1 MDQLWFIG
9 ALWSLVG
16 LAAIAIATWVGG
28 GLRDEILKVKEF
40 GRRSKAFRLIRGGK
54 SNVPARPRLQVN
66 SPGLF
71 DVRVGRQL
79 DRASSARP

>member
-1 MDQLWFIG
+1 MDQLWFVG

-28 GLRDEILKVKEF
+28 GLRDEIRKLTEF

-54 SNVPARPRLQVN
+54 STLPARPRAQVN

-71 DVRVGRQL
+71 PVHVGRRL